1 MWFLS
6 LKGKSMM
13 STMNLINI
21 YQAVKKQH
29 KHFGLSYDGK
39 ARHLHF
45 KEKKFY
51 NACFIEE
58 ADEYFDAETL
68 EDEFDALLDLL
79 VFNLG
84 AMQRHGFDPDG
95 IMEVVK
101 ANMNK
106 ELGPN
111 TKRGSF
117 QLDLFKPVGWK
128 APNLKAF
135 L

>member
-1 MWFLS
+1 MP
-6 LKGKSMM
+6 
-13 STMNLINI
+13 TMNLINV

-29 KHFGLSYDGK
+29 KHFGLSYEGK
-39 ARHLHF
+39 ARHLDPRE
-45 KEKKFY
+45 KEFY
-51 NACFIEE
+51 SDCFFEE
-58 ADEYFDAETL
+58 SREYIMAETL
-68 EDEFDALLDLL
+68 EDEFDALLDLM

-101 ANMNK
+101 ANMKK

-117 QLDLFKPVGWK
+117 QLDLFKPKGWT